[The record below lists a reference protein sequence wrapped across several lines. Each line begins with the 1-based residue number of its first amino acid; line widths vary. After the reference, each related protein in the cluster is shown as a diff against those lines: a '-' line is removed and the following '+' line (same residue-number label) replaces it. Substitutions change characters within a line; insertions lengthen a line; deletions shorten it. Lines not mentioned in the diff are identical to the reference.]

1 VRILVISNLYPP
13 DALGGYEMGCR
24 QVVGSLQARGHDVRV
39 LTTAPRTPVA
49 SPPHVRRALRLTD
62 LWVNYHVS
70 RSAVVT
76 QRLEEA
82 ESHRISAFNVHALLA
97 QLEDFEPDVVYV
109 WMLTGVGGLGLMA
122 TLHHLRVPWVW
133 HLMDDVPATLC
144 QLGNRVV
151 PALAREVERQ
161 LRGHCLAC
169 SQQLVDEIERRGVR
183 LQGDVEV
190 LPNWVAGPVP
200 PVRTSFYRG
209 DRPLR
214 IVASAA
220 HIDRGYDKGMDLLIK
235 AAARLRERGRED
247 FTLDIF
253 GQVNDSYYGD
263 LIKTNRLGDLVAL
276 RGSLSQADLIAA
288 YQDYDVFAFPARL
301 REPCAF
307 APLEAAPSGC
317 VTVMSTISGNSEWL
331 VHGVHCLK
339 VPRTTEG
346 FAHMF
351 GEILDGRV
359 DLEPIGRRGAVAVRR
374 DFHLDRL
381 LPRIE
386 RVLARAA
393 RQPRDGGG
401 TPDEAYRLALLAE
414 KLTSVLVQEPYCC
427 A

>member
-1 VRILVISNLYPP
+1 MKILVISNLYPP

-24 QVVGSLQARGHDVRV
+24 QVVENLRARGHEVRV

-49 SPPHVRRALRLTD
+49 SPPHVRRTLRLTD
-62 LWVNYHVS
+62 MWVDYHMS
-70 RSAVVT
+70 RCATVT
-76 QRLEEA
+76 QLLDES
-82 ESHRISAFNVHALLA
+82 ESHRINAFNVHALLGE
-97 QLEDFEPDVVYV
+97 LDDFEPDVAYV
-109 WMLTGVGGLGLMA
+109 WMLTGIGGLGLMA

-144 QLGNRVV
+144 QLDNQVI
-151 PALAREVERQ
+151 PALAREIERQ
-161 LRGHCLAC
+161 LRGHTIAC

-183 LQGDVEV
+183 LQGEVEIV
-190 LPNWVAGPVP
+190 PNWVAGPVP
-200 PVRTSFYRG
+200 PLRSEFYQG

-220 HIDRGYDKGMDLLIK
+220 HIDRCYDKGMDLLIK
-235 AAARLRERGRED
+235 AAATLRDQGRD
-247 FTLDIF
+247 NFSLDIF
-253 GQVNDSYYGD
+253 GQVNDSFYGD
-263 LIKTNRLGDLVAL
+263 LIKSNHLSGLVTL
-276 RGSLSQADLIAA
+276 RGSLKQADLIAA

-317 VTVMSTISGNSEWL
+317 VTVMSILSGNSEWL

-339 VPRTTEG
+339 VPRTSEG

-359 DLEPIGRRGAVAVRR
+359 DLEPIGRRGALAVRR
-374 DFHLDRL
+374 DFHLDKL
-381 LPRIE
+381 LPKIE
-386 RVLARAA
+386 RILTRAA
-393 RQPRDGGG
+393 RQSRDGAG
-401 TPDEAYRLALLAE
+401 TSDEVYRLALLAE
-414 KLTSVLVQEPYCC
+414 KLTSVLIQEPYC